1 MQVGKESLKKI
12 QCSALTS
19 TLRLGLKNI
28 SSTRLSNLLLH
39 FFKILKVLLKSL
51 GAEECLTQK
60 C

>member
-19 TLRLGLKNI
+19 TLRLRLKNI

-39 FFKILKVLLKSL
+39 FFKILKVLLKSW